1 VALLKIARLGHP
13 VIRKGA
19 ESVGREELRNREIQ
33 RFIDD
38 MIDTM
43 RDADGVGIAAPQVHV
58 AKEIVVIEVTASN
71 PRYSDQKP
79 IPLKVIV
86 NPRVT
91 ANSNE
96 FEEGWEGCLSVP
108 DLRGR
113 VPRWVSLEVT
123 GWDRH
128 GNDIRI
134 RAWGFYARVIQHEV
148 DHLNG
153 VVFLDRLP
161 DLSSLTHLREYQR
174 YWLESE
180 INSEA

>member
-1 VALLKIARLGHP
+1 VTLLKIARLGHP

-19 ESVGREELRNREIQ
+19 KSVRRDELRNREVQ
-33 RFIDD
+33 RLIDD
-38 MIDTM
+38 MVDTM

-58 AKEIVVIEVTASN
+58 AKRIVAIEVSASN
-71 PRYSDQKP
+71 PRYPNQNP
-79 IPLKVIV
+79 IPLNVII
-86 NPRVT
+86 NPRIST
-91 ANSNE
+91 NSNE

-108 DLRGR
+108 DLRGK
-113 VPRWVSLEVT
+113 VPRCVSLEAT

-128 GNDIRI
+128 GNDIRL
-134 RAWGFYARVIQHEV
+134 RASGFYARIIQHEV

-161 DLSSLTHLREYQR
+161 DLSSLTHLREYQK

-180 INSEA
+180 INRNA